1 MRFYSSFLTLLFF
14 LHILQTSRRTLCGMA
29 FPLQEKRGGG
39 NKKACAG
46 WIKPKLAETQ
56 IPTMT
61 HSRWGRVE
69 VSAPPRWCSERP
81 REGQEGALSALVSCH
96 HLTPAVGPAEEH
108 RQVGAGPIPPSAPC
122 PLRGPLAGSSTGCH
136 LAGD

>member
-96 HLTPAVGPAEEH
+96 HLTPAVGPAEE
-108 RQVGAGPIPPSAPC
+108 QAGGCWAHPPISSLPTKRAPGWLQHGLSPC
-122 PLRGPLAGSSTGCH
+122 R
-136 LAGD
+136 